1 MTVGQ
6 TWRVVLGVVLFAL
19 LALVLNLILGLT
31 DRALTLWERLADAP
45 VGLRYGLLA
54 SFVMVGAG
62 LGVFFWR
69 LLFRRS
75 RRSVKAQRELRDP
88 AALQTRA
95 QDLAEQGIDTEKAR
109 QTLAELAEG
118 ANDELD
124 IVLFGAVSTGKSSL
138 ARALLPDAVVE
149 VSPVAGST
157 RDVQRFVW
165 EAKNG
170 AMIRIA
176 DLPGLEAVGG
186 EVDAQMMDEARRAH
200 VVVFVTDSDL
210 TRQQTDA
217 LKTLRATGK
226 PMIVSLNKADRYNE
240 AGLSALKRSIAD
252 RLDDKP
258 DRDSVAPVLVVT
270 IAGGEQDVVVT
281 DAAGEVHRETRTRG
295 AEIQELVLALEELI
309 GGDLQTIHALR
320 ERALLDLATE
330 QLAQAEQDYRQRRA
344 EEIVTDTTRKAVI
357 GALAAVTPGT
367 DVVIQGYLG
376 TDLTRR
382 LCRLYGEDPRDLE
395 ISRFLDLSQSRVG
408 KVLPIT
414 LAIAGNAL
422 KAFPG
427 VGTIAGGLVHAVAY
441 GLIFDAVGRG
451 LAISLADAGALRAQQ
466 AADAV
471 ADQLDGDLKRDVGRI
486 ARLALDHWRES
497 DRRE

>member
-1 MTVGQ
+1 M
-6 TWRVVLGVVLFAL
+6 
-19 LALVLNLILGLT
+19 
-31 DRALTLWERLADAP
+31 
-45 VGLRYGLLA
+45 
-54 SFVMVGAG
+54 
-62 LGVFFWR
+62 
-69 LLFRRS
+69 
-75 RRSVKAQRELRDP
+75 
-88 AALQTRA
+88 
-95 QDLAEQGIDTEKAR
+95 
-109 QTLAELAEG
+109 
-118 ANDELD
+118 
-124 IVLFGAVSTGKSSL
+124 
-138 ARALLPDAVVE
+138 VE